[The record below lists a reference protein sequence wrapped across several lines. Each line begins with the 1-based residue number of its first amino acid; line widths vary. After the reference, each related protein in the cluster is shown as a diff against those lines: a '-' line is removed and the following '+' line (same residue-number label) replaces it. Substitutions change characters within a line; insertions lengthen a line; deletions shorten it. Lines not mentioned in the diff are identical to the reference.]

1 MRRLPLRPR
10 SRYRVACLAVLAL
23 LAGCGGQ
30 APAERPTPPATAV
43 ATATLAPGVVFQDTL
58 TTDANGWADGK
69 HFIVEA
75 DGLHVIGGYY
85 NCVAFTPPAD
95 VEVSVRSKR
104 ILGPDT
110 GGYGIVMRRTLG
122 NRYEFDITGKGE
134 WYVLKQ
140 VNKQFSN
147 LVDPTPN
154 AAIKTGLYATNTLK
168 VRAQG
173 GHFEFW
179 VNDTKVGEVTDAA
192 NAGGAFGLDGDN
204 NLEVVYTDLLAV
216 AVH

>member
-1 MRRLPLRPR
+1 
-10 SRYRVACLAVLAL
+10 VACLVVLAL

-30 APAERPTPPATAV
+30 TTVKGPTPPNTAV
-43 ATATLAPGVVFQDTL
+43 ATATLAPGVVFQDNL
-58 TTDANGWADGK
+58 TTDTNRWADGN
-69 HFIVEA
+69 HSIVKA
-75 DGLHVIGGYY
+75 DGLHIIGGYY
-85 NCVAFTPPAD
+85 IYVPFTPPAD

-110 GGYGIVMRRTLG
+110 GGYGIVMRRTPG

-140 VNKQFSN
+140 VNKQFSS

-154 AAIKTGLYATNTLK
+154 AAIKTSLNATNTLK

-173 GHFEFW
+173 SHFEFW
-179 VNDTKVGEVTDAA
+179 VNDLKVGEVTDAA

-204 NLEVVYTDLLAV
+204 GLEVVYTDLLAV